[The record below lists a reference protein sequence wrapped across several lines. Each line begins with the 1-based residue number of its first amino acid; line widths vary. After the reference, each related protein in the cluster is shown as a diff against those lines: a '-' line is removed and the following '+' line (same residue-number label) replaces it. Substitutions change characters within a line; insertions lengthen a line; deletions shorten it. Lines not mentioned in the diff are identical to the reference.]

1 VNSPIDKNICFGYD
15 KGKKPVWFGTVD
27 FFLQSF
33 CYEICHENRFWLK
46 PNNIKMEGTPMKKIL
61 AIILVLSVL
70 LFNVA
75 MAEDLLQ
82 EMDIAFLPKS
92 VGGAWFT
99 RMYEGGIEVYAA
111 ESGSTSFQSGP
122 SAGDAAAQNRC
133 VQDAVAGGV
142 EVIAVCP
149 FSPEQ
154 IDADLGKAR
163 EDGIIVISNEGSTLV
178 NIDYDIEAFKNADF
192 GAMAA
197 DKMAQGM
204 GEEGEIIVFVGSLAS
219 TAHVGWAQA
228 IVDRMTEAYP
238 NIAVANEGGVF
249 IETGNNAANSYEKAK
264 EALKAYPNAK
274 ACFCPSSTDTP
285 SIALAIQEAGLTNQI
300 TYVAVGLPNATR
312 TYIEDG
318 SIDVLMSW
326 DPGEVAQA
334 MCRAAAAVKTGR
346 ELKTGDDLGVFGFNS
361 IIVED
366 KVITG
371 TEWRM
376 ITAENVGEYNY

>member
-1 VNSPIDKNICFGYD
+1 
-15 KGKKPVWFGTVD
+15 
-27 FFLQSF
+27 
-33 CYEICHENRFWLK
+33 
-46 PNNIKMEGTPMKKIL
+46 MKKIL
-61 AIILVLSVL
+61 CTL
-70 LFNVA
+70 LALAMLLAPMA
-75 MAEDLLQ
+75 MAEELLQ

-99 RMYEGGIEVYAA
+99 RMFEGIELYN
-111 ESGSTSFQSGP
+111 EQSGSAAYQSGP
-122 SAGDAAAQNRC
+122 SSGDAAAQNRC

-163 EDGIIVISNEGSTLV
+163 EDDIIVISNEGSTLTNV
-178 NIDYDIEAFKNADF
+178 DYDIEAFDNKAF
-192 GAMAA
+192 GTMAA
-197 DKMAQGM
+197 DKMAEGM

-228 IVDRMTEAYP
+228 IVDRMAEAYP
-238 NIAVANEGGVF
+238 NIKVANEGGVF
-249 IETGNNAANSYEKAK
+249 IETGNNAATSYEKAK

-274 ACFCPSSTDTP
+274 ACFCPSATDTP

-312 TYIEDG
+312 TYVEDG

-334 MCRAAAAVKTGR
+334 MVRAAAAVKAGI

-361 IIVED
+361 IVVND

-376 ITAENVGEYNY
+376 LTAENVNDYNY